1 MNPESLPPEAV
12 RISRLGIMA
21 KQPSQREERRGSVQS
36 LWRLILVVI
45 GVVAVVQ
52 ELRKAPSDRTWQG
65 QVAGFVPYDF
75 RMPTVD
81 RFRDAYW
88 NPDGPIVQG
97 KAWGVGWV
105 LNLGAVKKR
114 VSG

>member
-1 MNPESLPPEAV
+1 
-12 RISRLGIMA
+12 MA
-21 KQPSQREERRGSVQS
+21 KKPHERDKRRNTLQS
-36 LWRLILVVI
+36 LWRTILVVI

-52 ELRKAPSDRTWQG
+52 ELRKAPEERTWHG
-65 QVAGFVPYDF
+65 AVGGFVPYDF

-81 RFRDAYW
+81 RFREAYW

-114 VSG
+114 FGG